1 MSSEFWGAATSIGKR
16 ETQQDEY
23 LAVEDLFEGT
33 PRTSLFAVFDG
44 HGAVF
49 FLKLPFLRTL
59 KKTLNNNKNQKN
71 KTNQKGSEG
80 HRVSAFVKKIFPEV
94 LIKLRSQLIGQ
105 SAEAATALKEAFEIV
120 NTRLIEN
127 EAIDT
132 YMSGT
137 TAVLLLFFHDERRVL
152 IGNVGDS
159 RIMMGRKEGDDVVP
173 MQVSTDHTCL
183 HETEVERV
191 KKAGGR
197 IDQMHTED
205 GHDGPLR
212 IYKGTLPYPGLVVTR
227 SLGDTCAT
235 KLGVLAEPEVIE
247 RELSKK
253 DIFFVLAS
261 DGLWDGLDM
270 VEVVRLAVKY
280 ENPQKASD
288 ILNKRALKSL
298 DAKRIDDNVTNIVV
312 HTG

>member
-1 MSSEFWGAATSIGKR
+1 MGETTFWGATTAIGKR
-16 ETQQDEY
+16 ETQQDEF
-23 LAVEDLFEGT
+23 LVVEDLFEGT

-44 HGAVF
+44 HG
-49 FLKLPFLRTL
+49 
-59 KKTLNNNKNQKN
+59 
-71 KTNQKGSEG
+71 SEG
-80 HRVSAFVKKIFPEV
+80 HRVSAYVKKIFPEV
-94 LIKLRSQLIGQ
+94 LSKLRSSLIGRT
-105 SAEAATALKEAFEIV
+105 AEATAAMKEAFETV

-132 YMSGT
+132 YMCGT
-137 TAVLLLFFHDERRVL
+137 TAVVMLFFEEERRVL

-159 RIMMGRKEGDDVVP
+159 RIILGRKEGDDVVP

-183 HETEVERV
+183 DEVEVERV
-191 KKAGGR
+191 KNAGAR

-205 GHDGPLR
+205 GGDGPLR

-227 SLGDTCAT
+227 TLGDTCAQ
-235 KLGVLAEPEVIE
+235 KLGVLSEPEVIE

-253 DIFFVLAS
+253 DRFFVLAS

-270 VEVVRLAVKY
+270 EEVIRLTVKY
-280 ENPQKASD
+280 ENAQKASE

-298 DAKRIDDNVTNIVV
+298 DAKFIDDNVTNVVV

>member
-1 MSSEFWGAATSIGKR
+1 MGDQTTFWGATTAIGKR
-16 ETQQDEY
+16 ETQQDEF
-23 LAVEDLFEGT
+23 LVVEDLFEGT

-44 HGAVF
+44 HG
-49 FLKLPFLRTL
+49 
-59 KKTLNNNKNQKN
+59 
-71 KTNQKGSEG
+71 SEG
-80 HRVSAFVKKIFPEV
+80 HRVSAYVKKIFPEV
-94 LIKLRSQLIGQ
+94 LAKLRSSLIGRT
-105 SAEAATALKEAFEIV
+105 AEATAAMKEAFVTV

-132 YMSGT
+132 YMSGS
-137 TAVLLLFFHDERRVL
+137 TAVVLLFFEEERRVL

-159 RIMMGRKEGDDVVP
+159 RIILGRKEGDNIVP

-183 HETEVERV
+183 DEVEVERV
-191 KKAGGR
+191 KKAGAR

-205 GHDGPLR
+205 GRDGPLR

-227 SLGDTCAT
+227 TLGDTCAT
-235 KLGVLAEPEVIE
+235 KLGVLSEPEVIE

-253 DIFFVLAS
+253 DQFFVLAS

-270 VEVVRLAVKY
+270 EEVIRLTVKY
-280 ENPQKASD
+280 ENAQKASE

-298 DAKRIDDNVTNIVV
+298 DAKFIDDNVTNIVV
-312 HTG
+312 HTS